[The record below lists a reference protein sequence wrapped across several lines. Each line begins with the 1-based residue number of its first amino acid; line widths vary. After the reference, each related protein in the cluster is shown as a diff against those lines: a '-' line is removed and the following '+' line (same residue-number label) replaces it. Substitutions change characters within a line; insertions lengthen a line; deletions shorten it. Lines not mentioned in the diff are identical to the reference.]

1 MQNTE
6 LMQNIGKLQNNSAVS
21 THSRRGRRI
30 VQPRSRDRQQV
41 GGSNVASCVTR
52 RDFIATTAAASAGV
66 AGMLVNGRTRAANS
80 RAAVVDTHMHVW
92 AADVKRFP
100 FRHPYQPE
108 MRSAKIGATLERPV
122 TEMDTFGVTHCILVQ
137 TIYHGWDNTYTAYCV
152 EQHPDRFKGHGLI
165 DPTDARVADKLKYWM
180 NERGLSG
187 MRFSPI
193 YYQNGQH
200 GGDSWMT
207 SAAHQR
213 LWKTADKLGAVFNF
227 FIGPNQLP
235 KLETMAQRF
244 PGVQVIVDHFAQM
257 DLAADDAEQQI
268 RKLLS
273 VARHPNVFVKVSE
286 LSSVSKSRT
295 YPFPDAYPMIRRV
308 YDAFG
313 PDRLLWGTG
322 YPGAVRAA
330 YNRPNVTDE
339 LAMIR
344 THIPFLSAEDRGK
357 ILGANAVKLWKLPE
371 RK

>member
-1 MQNTE
+1 ME
-6 LMQNIGKLQNNSAVS
+6 IGRQSVQQDSRNSQPVRDRDNSA
-21 THSRRGRRI
+21 R
-30 VQPRSRDRQQV
+30 
-41 GGSNVASCVTR
+41 VTR
-52 RDFIATTAAASAGV
+52 RDFVNKTIATSTGV
-66 AGMLVNGRTRAANS
+66 AGCLLGRRAVADS
-80 RAAVVDTHMHVW
+80 AMRPIIDTHMHVW

-108 MRSAKIGATLERPV
+108 MRSAKIGATLERLIE
-122 TEMDTFGVTHCILVQ
+122 EMDAYGITHCILVQ

-152 EQHPDRFKGHGLI
+152 RKYPKRFRGHGLI
-165 DPTDARVADKLKYWM
+165 DPTDPQVADKLEYWM
-180 NERGLSG
+180 TEHGLAG

-200 GGDSWMT
+200 GGDAWMT
-207 SAAHQR
+207 APAHHR
-213 LWKTADKLGAVFNF
+213 LWKTADKLKAVFNF

-235 KLETMAQRF
+235 VLGTMAARY
-244 PGVQVIVDHFAQM
+244 PEVRVVVDHLGQM
-257 DLAADDAEQQI
+257 DLAADDAEDQV
-268 RKLLS
+268 RKLLAI
-273 VARHPNVFVKVSE
+273 ARFPNVFVKVSE

-295 YPFPDAYPMIRRV
+295 YPFADAYPTIRRV

-344 THIPFLSAEDRGK
+344 KHIPFFTADDRQK
-357 ILGANAVKLWKLPE
+357 ILGENAARIWRIPVGKSASKS
-371 RK
+371 K

>member
-1 MQNTE
+1 MQPCLRT
-6 LMQNIGKLQNNSAVS
+6 
-21 THSRRGRRI
+21 T
-30 VQPRSRDRQQV
+30 RQIS
-41 GGSNVASCVTR
+41 GTGTTSSVTR
-52 RDFIATTAAASAGV
+52 RDFITRSIGVSTGLAGALLSRPAAAADRGSP
-66 AGMLVNGRTRAANS
+66 
-80 RAAVVDTHMHVW
+80 VVDTHMHVW

-100 FRHPYQPE
+100 FRHPYQPQ
-108 MRSAKIGATLERPV
+108 MRSAKIGATLERLV
-122 TEMDTFGVTHCILVQ
+122 AEMDTFGITHCILVQ
-137 TIYHGWDNTYTAYCV
+137 TIYHGWDNTYTAHCV
-152 EQHPDRFKGHGLI
+152 QQFPKRFKGHGLI

-180 NERGLSG
+180 TERGLSG

-200 GGDSWMT
+200 GGDDWLT
-207 SAAHQR
+207 SPEHHR
-213 LWKTADKLGAVFNF
+213 LWKTAGKLQAVFNF

-235 KLETMAQRF
+235 KLGEMAQRF
-244 PGVQVIVDHFAQM
+244 PEVRVVVDHLGQM
-257 DLAADDAEQQI
+257 DLAADDAEDQI

-295 YPFPDAYPMIRRV
+295 YPFPDAFPTIRRV

-330 YNRPNVTDE
+330 YNRPSVTDE

-344 THIPFLSAEDRGK
+344 THIPFLTVDDRQK
-357 ILGANAVKLWKLPE
+357 ILGENALKLWQIPE
-371 RK
+371 SQQENN